1 MTETSSQ
8 YYKNEALMAGALY
21 SDFSIL
27 TVTSADFFN
36 NNALYG
42 GAIVLDN

>member
-1 MTETSSQ
+1 
-8 YYKNEALMAGALY
+8 MAGVIY

-27 TVTSADFFN
+27 TVSSADFYN